1 MANPEKSS
9 SERATLARRAD
20 WMRDTIAEL
29 ETLVSSDGERSELE
43 RMRQFERTLR
53 EFSARDLTD
62 EDLQEISSFPT
73 IDASF
78 ERFVTSM
85 WARRLGGRE

>member
-1 MANPEKSS
+1 MTNQERSN

-20 WMRDTIAEL
+20 WMHDTIIEL
-29 ETLVSSDGERSELE
+29 EKIVTNDGERSELE
-43 RMRQFERTLR
+43 RMRKFERALR
-53 EFSARDLTD
+53 EFSARELAD

-85 WARRLGGRE
+85 WARRLGVRE